1 MMNIKRSVIFLLL
14 LGSAF
19 TSCKKNL
26 DEANWDVDGLT
37 PIFKTS
43 LDINNLLADSLI
55 QKNADNS
62 LKLVYSNRFYNFNVD
77 SLLDV
82 PDTTVRSSF
91 KIPFGSINAT
101 PGFQLFNSTSDTK
114 YAADGA
120 ALNKLFINSGTLT
133 FLIKSKVEEKT
144 DFTYSIPSATKGGTA
159 FTFSTTVPA
168 SDGVNDGVYTGSFDI
183 AGYDFD
189 LTGQYHNTVNAFT
202 TSVQVGI
209 NPNGNA
215 VTITP
220 ADSIE
225 VFLTFSAVVP
235 SYAKGYFGMQNSS
248 VASTSNFD
256 LFNRIRAG
264 AIGLENTT
272 VTLKLT
278 NGIGVDATAH
288 INSLTSFNTR
298 TNTSVSLV
306 NNIVGAP
313 ININRA
319 LESPYTPSFYYNV
332 MNSNNSNIKALLE
345 NLPDK
350 MSYNID
356 VAINPNGNIS
366 NGNDF
371 VFTDKLIDASL
382 DVEIPLSFFATNLTL
397 IDTVDVSLTEQT
409 EHNRVNSGTLTLK
422 VDNGFP
428 LEASIQLYLLNE
440 NGNVYDSL
448 LTSTLV
454 EAAPV
459 DGNLIVTSKKLS
471 KLIIPLNKQKVDKVF
486 ATKKILVKTIFNTVS
501 NPQYVKIYSDYTMD
515 LKLIANFNYN
525 IQPK

>member
-1 MMNIKRSVIFLLL
+1 MMKIKRSVVLLLL
-14 LGSAF
+14 LGFVF

-26 DEANWDVDGLT
+26 DETNWDIDALT
-37 PIFKTS
+37 PVFKTT
-43 LDINNLLADSLI
+43 LNINNLLADSLI
-55 QKNADNS
+55 QENADNS
-62 LKLVYSNRFYNFNVD
+62 LKLVYNNRFYNFNVD

-101 PGFQLFNSTSDTK
+101 PGFQLFNSTTDTK
-114 YAADGA
+114 YAAKGA
-120 ALNKLFINSGTLT
+120 ALNKLSIKSGTLT

-144 DFTYSIPSATKGGTA
+144 DFTYSIPSASKDGTA

-168 SDGVNDGVYTGSFDI
+168 SDGANDGVYKGSFDI
-183 AGYDFD
+183 SGYDFD

-209 NPNGNA
+209 NPNGNT
-215 VTITP
+215 VIITP

-225 VFLTFSAVVP
+225 VFLTFSAIVP
-235 SYAKGYFGMQNSS
+235 SYAKGYFGTQNSS
-248 VASTSNFD
+248 GASTSNFD
-256 LFNRIRAG
+256 LFNRIKAG
-264 AIGLENTT
+264 VIGLENTN

-278 NGIGVDATAH
+278 NGIGVDATAY
-288 INSLTSFNTR
+288 INSLTSFNSR

-306 NNIVGAP
+306 NNIIGAP
-313 ININRA
+313 INVNRA

-356 VAINPNGNIS
+356 VSINPNGNIS

-382 DVEIPLSFFATNLTL
+382 EVEMPLSFFATKLRL
-397 IDTVDVSLTEQT
+397 IDTVEVSLTEQT
-409 EHNRVNSGTLTLK
+409 EHNCINSGSLTLK

-428 LEASIQLYLLNE
+428 LEASIQLYLLNDK
-440 NGNVYDSL
+440 GSIYDSL
-448 LTSTLV
+448 LISSLI

-459 DGNLIVTSKKLS
+459 DDNLIVTAKKSS
-471 KLIIPLNKQKVDKVF
+471 KLVIPLNKVKVDKLFV
-486 ATKKILVKTIFNTVS
+486 TKKICIKTIFNTVS
-501 NPQYVKIYSDYTMD
+501 NPRYVKIYSDYSMD